1 MGPAQENRQNEAF
14 ASLRIAALGT
24 ILAAVTIGA
33 IGGITSNLV
42 GSDETVWMSRA
53 EVARILQVAPVT
65 IGRWASQGKL
75 PYSST
80 LGGRRR
86 FRRRDIVAIARRLS
100 QATVAPAE
108 PVVPRPRRSR
118 RR

>member
-1 MGPAQENRQNEAF
+1 MGSHE
-14 ASLRIAALGT
+14 T
-24 ILAAVTIGA
+24 I
-33 IGGITSNLV
+33 
-42 GSDETVWMSRA
+42 WMSRA

-75 PYSST
+75 PYSCT

-100 QATVAPAE
+100 QATVAPAD
-108 PVVPRPRRSR
+108 PVVPRSR
-118 RR
+118 RARGR